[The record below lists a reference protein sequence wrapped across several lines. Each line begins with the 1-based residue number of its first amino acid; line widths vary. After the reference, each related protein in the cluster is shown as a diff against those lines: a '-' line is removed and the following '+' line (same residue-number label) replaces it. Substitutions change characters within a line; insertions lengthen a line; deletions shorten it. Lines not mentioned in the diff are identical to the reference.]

1 MGQRINTWARLAD
14 GNRAY
19 KLITDLFKNGIMTNL
34 WDTHPPFQIDGNFG
48 MTSGV
53 AEMLLQS
60 NMGYINMLPA
70 LPDAWASGSVSGLVA
85 RGNFEVSMNWKNKH
99 LTSAE
104 ILSNNGGT
112 ATVQV
117 PNASFATITDAN
129 GNVVDVKVESQDRVS
144 FETQAG
150 QTYYVKDV
158 PVKGEALTGLS
169 AKRTDD
175 NTGKLTWDEV
185 KTKKDKDITYNVYR
199 QIESETYRKLQAV

>member
-1 MGQRINTWARLAD
+1 MHGHQEVSADWA
-14 GNRAY
+14 
-19 KLITDLFKNGIMTNL
+19 
-34 WDTHPPFQIDGNFG
+34 
-48 MTSGV
+48 
-53 AEMLLQS
+53 
-60 NMGYINMLPA
+60 
-70 LPDAWASGSVSGLVA
+70 A

-158 PVKGEALTGLS
+158 PVKGG
-169 AKRTDD
+169 TDRIIC
-175 NTGKLTWDEV
+175 K
-185 KTKKDKDITYNVYR
+185 
-199 QIESETYRKLQAV
+199 TYR

>member
-1 MGQRINTWARLAD
+1 MGQGYGHRHISHMLGLFPGDLISSDTPEYFEAARVSMNNRTDESTGWGMGQRINTWARLAD

-85 RGNFEVSMNWKNKH
+85 HGNFEVSMNWKNKH

-104 ILSNNGGT
+104 ILSNNGGK
-112 ATVQV
+112 QLFRFQML
-117 PNASFATITDAN
+117 P
-129 GNVVDVKVESQDRVS
+129 
-144 FETQAG
+144 
-150 QTYYVKDV
+150 
-158 PVKGEALTGLS
+158 
-169 AKRTDD
+169 
-175 NTGKLTWDEV
+175 
-185 KTKKDKDITYNVYR
+185 
-199 QIESETYRKLQAV
+199 LQQLQMQMEML

>member
-158 PVKGEALTGLS
+158 PVKGEAPTGLS

-185 KTKKDKDITYNVYR
+185 KTKKTKTLLTMYIVR
-199 QIESETYRKLQAV
+199 LSPETYRKLQAV